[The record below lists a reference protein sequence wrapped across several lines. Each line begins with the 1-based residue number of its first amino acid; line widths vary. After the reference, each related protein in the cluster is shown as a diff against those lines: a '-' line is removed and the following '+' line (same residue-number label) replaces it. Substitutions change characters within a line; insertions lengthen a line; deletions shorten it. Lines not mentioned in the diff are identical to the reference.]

1 MIIKLRPQPLGIFPL
16 PVGYLL
22 LPDSAE
28 SLTLQP
34 LLLQGRYPHQWP
46 AALAFYGQ
54 ALAGNIPAAYARL
67 ATDDTPLAA
76 YNRFVLQADPATYRQ
91 LRQTL
96 PAPLATLLDVVAYT
110 LGYLSTPPAADG
122 LDGELLAFVLMAQ
135 ATAALERQE
144 PLAAL
149 GLLEQAYQAAV
160 AVSPIYAAQL
170 LGTLAEMREQAQG
183 LSPGVL
189 QQYRQ
194 AIQQLEQSD
203 LTLVRAE
210 LALHLGICYQELAN
224 GQRGALME
232 AVRYYQEALQ
242 GFRRETE
249 PDYYAL
255 AHNNLALA
263 YLALPMT
270 EASDQLRMGI
280 AVQSLREALKVYTKE
295 HHPQRWASAQLNLA
309 NALQYLPSS
318 HPQDNLVEAVERYE
332 EILTLRTQASDPL
345 GYARLLANQG
355 NALAH
360 LGIRDHAT
368 AKLTTAQAI
377 FAQYGENDAATSVGA
392 LLAQLEQA

>member
-1 MIIKLRPQPLGIFPL
+1 MTITLRPQPLGIFPL

-28 SLTLQP
+28 SITLQP
-34 LLLQGRYPHQWP
+34 LLLQGRHPDQWP
-46 AALAFYGQ
+46 AALAFYAQ
-54 ALAGNIPAAYARL
+54 ALAGNLPAANALL
-67 ATDDTPLAA
+67 AADDTPLAA
-76 YNRFVLQADPATYRQ
+76 YNRFVLQADPATYTQ

-96 PAPLATLLDVVAYT
+96 PAPLSTLLDVVAYT

-149 GLLEQAYQAAV
+149 GLLEQAYQAA

-170 LGTLAEMREQAQG
+170 LGTLAETREQAQG

-194 AIQQLEQSD
+194 AIQQLEKSD

-332 EILTLRTQASDPL
+332 EILALRTQANDPL

-368 AKLTTAQAI
+368 AKLTTAQAL
-377 FAQYGENDAATSVGA
+377 FAQAGEIDAAASVGA
-392 LLAQLEQA
+392 LLAQLEQD

>member
-1 MIIKLRPQPLGIFPL
+1 MTITLRPQPLGIFPL

-28 SLTLQP
+28 SITLQP
-34 LLLQGRYPHQWP
+34 LLLQGRHPDQWP
-46 AALAFYGQ
+46 AALAFYAQ
-54 ALAGNIPAAYARL
+54 ALAGNLPAAYALL
-67 ATDDTPLAA
+67 AADDTPLAA
-76 YNRFVLQADPATYRQ
+76 YNRFVLQADPATYTQ

-96 PAPLATLLDVVAYT
+96 PAPLSTLLDVVAYT

-149 GLLEQAYQAAV
+149 GLLEQAYQAA

-170 LGTLAEMREQAQG
+170 LGTLAETREQAQG

-194 AIQQLEQSD
+194 AIQQLEKSD

-332 EILTLRTQASDPL
+332 EILALRTQANDPL

-368 AKLTTAQAI
+368 AKLTTAQAL
-377 FAQYGENDAATSVGA
+377 FAQAGEIDAAASVGA
-392 LLAQLEQA
+392 LLAQLEQD